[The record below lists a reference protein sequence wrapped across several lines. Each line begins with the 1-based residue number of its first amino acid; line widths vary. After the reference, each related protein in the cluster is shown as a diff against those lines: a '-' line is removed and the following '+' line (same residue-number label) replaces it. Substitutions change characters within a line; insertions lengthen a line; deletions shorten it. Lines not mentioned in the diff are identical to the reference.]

1 MIVNYAVKAA
11 DYSILIEVTFR
22 NFVKFGQIKGV
33 VK

>member
-1 MIVNYAVKAA
+1 MIVNYAVKGA
-11 DYSILIEVTFR
+11 DYSTLIEVTLR